1 MTKSQKL
8 RADILAGKTKFLHVS
23 VLVGTAQDPDT
34 KLVYPTRTP
43 KGKGGTA
50 RRNPDVE
57 TLCGDHCHISNIF
70 RGWLCDRCNVGID
83 NPVLMEKAA
92 DYVRFGGL

>member
-50 RRNPDVE
+50 RRNPDV
-57 TLCGDHCHISNIF
+57 
-70 RGWLCDRCNVGID
+70 V
-83 NPVLMEKAA
+83 KAINA
-92 DYVRFGGL
+92 ARAFTKWD